1 MAGVLQGDSG
11 GGLVCRRRL
20 TLEQVLNGESE
31 DQVRSPYT
39 LRGIISYGAGC
50 GAPASPGVYTDVG
63 FFRRWIDQYVGG
75 EFWNFRLNNLFYDS
89 N

>member
-1 MAGVLQGDSG
+1 MAAGFLNLTLLSNGAFVCLQGDSG

-20 TLEQVLNGESE
+20 TLEQVLSGKE
-31 DQVRSPYT
+31 DFGPRPYT

-63 FFRRWIDQYVGG
+63 FFRRWIDQHLAG
-75 EFWNFRLNNLFYDS
+75 
-89 N
+89 